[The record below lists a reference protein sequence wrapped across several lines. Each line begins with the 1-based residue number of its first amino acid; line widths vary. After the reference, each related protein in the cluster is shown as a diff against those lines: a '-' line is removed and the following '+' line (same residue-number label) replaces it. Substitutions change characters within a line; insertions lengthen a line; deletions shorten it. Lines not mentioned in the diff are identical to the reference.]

1 MPIVRLGSKIA
12 HYIHI
17 PKCGGSSIEEYLT
30 KIDGSKIAF
39 LDKGFAS
46 LERKWSNSSPQH
58 IDGSSCER
66 LFPVDFF
73 DSTFAVVRN
82 PLDRFWSAFNHKRL
96 KTVDIDEGQCPDEFV
111 QNELQW
117 RAFQRG
123 WMDNHFLP
131 QCQFIPHGIHFTY
144 FKLEN
149 GLDRVKTFIDQTL
162 VGDDLSIAMPHV
174 QQAAAQHSSH
184 VLANSLSIES
194 IERLFSIY
202 ADDFFNFDYSVED
215 TVKQMFVDAEE
226 PSYSKQATSHTA
238 VMGI

>member
-17 PKCGGSSIEEYLT
+17 PKCGGSSIEEYLS

-46 LERKWSNSSPQH
+46 VERPWSNSSPQH

-162 VGDDLSIAMPHV
+162 VGDELSIAMPHV
-174 QQAAAQHSSH
+174 EQAAAQHSSN
-184 VLANSLSIES
+184 VLANSLSVES

-215 TVKQMFVDAEE
+215 TVKQMFLNAAE
-226 PSYSKQATSHTA
+226 PSYSKQATSHMA

>member
-1 MPIVRLGSKIA
+1 MPIIRLGNKLA

-17 PKCGGSSIEEYLT
+17 PKCGGSSIEDYLT
-30 KIDGSKIAF
+30 KIDDSKVAF
-39 LDKGFAS
+39 LDRGFAT
-46 LERKWSNSSPQH
+46 LERPWSNSSPQH
-58 IDGSSCER
+58 IDGTSCER
-66 LFPVDFF
+66 LFPADFF
-73 DSTFAVVRN
+73 DSTFVVVRN

-96 KTVDIDEGQCPDEFV
+96 KTVDIDEDQCPDEFV

-131 QCQFIPHGIHFTY
+131 QCEFIPHGIHFTY

-162 VGDDLSIAMPHV
+162 VGDDLPTTMPHV
-174 QQAAAQHSSH
+174 EQARTRHSSN
-184 VLANSLSIES
+184 VLANRLSIES
-194 IERLFSIY
+194 IERLFAIY
-202 ADDFFNFDYSVED
+202 ANDFFNFDYSVED
-215 TVKQMFVDAEE
+215 TVSQMFMDADG
-226 PSYSKQATSHTA
+226 PSNSKQATSHTA